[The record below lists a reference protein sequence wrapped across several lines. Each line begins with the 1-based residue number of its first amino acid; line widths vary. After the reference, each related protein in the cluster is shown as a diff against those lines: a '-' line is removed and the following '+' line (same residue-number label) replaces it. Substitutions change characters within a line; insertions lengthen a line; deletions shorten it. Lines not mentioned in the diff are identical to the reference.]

1 MSVLETAP
9 PALVEA
15 PVLSVFVLPRVNLLP
30 PEIAE
35 RARLRRLKVVLT
47 GGLVATVGVV
57 GALYASAAA
66 DVGDATAQ
74 VAAVTARSADL
85 QAQTRAL
92 AHVDA
97 LYGQAD
103 QARARLAAA
112 MGEEVRFS
120 QFLDDLSKQVPEHVW
135 LTDITFTQ
143 TPSTGAPSAEA
154 TPATGETSIGT
165 VTFTGVGFRHDD
177 VAAWLDSLA
186 AQEGFADPYVTDS
199 TAGLIGGRRTVS
211 FTSSV
216 TITADALSRRYT
228 APEGS

>member
-1 MSVLETAP
+1 VSVLETAP
-9 PALVEA
+9 PELVEA
-15 PVLSVFVLPRVNLLP
+15 PALPVFVLPSVNLLP

-35 RARLRRLKVVLT
+35 RARLRRLKVVLA

-57 GALYASAAA
+57 GALYASAASE
-66 DVGDATAQ
+66 VGDATAQ
-74 VAAVTARSADL
+74 VAAVTARSTDL

-143 TPSTGAPSAEA
+143 TPSAGAAA
-154 TPATGETSIGT
+154 AAGETGIGT

-177 VAAWLDSLA
+177 VAAWRDSLA
-186 AQEGFADPYVTDS
+186 TQEGFADPYVTDS

-216 TITADALSRRYT
+216 TLTADALSRRYT